1 MTLKRVP
8 AHLFDSMMNVYL
20 FSVHVARVNKYGT
33 KRNGAGGGR
42 TSLYSIEFSP
52 HNDAGQGPGD
62 DSVEFED
69 DIETRVPAPQ
79 LSPRPMTPRRVKR
92 RSVISRGSTG
102 RSSLPNCHD
111 KRSSVRKGCHW
122 YSEFLYFL
130 CIVYNRE
137 VISYLSMCLCVL
149 CPKPFYIYFT

>member
-1 MTLKRVP
+1 MCTCFF
-8 AHLFDSMMNVYL
+8 A
-20 FSVHVARVNKYGT
+20 HVAQVNKYGT
-33 KRNGAGGGR
+33 KRKGGAR

-52 HNDAGQGPGD
+52 HRDTGRGLGD
-62 DSVEFED
+62 DSMEFED

-111 KRSSVRKGCHW
+111 KRSSVR
-122 YSEFLYFL
+122 
-130 CIVYNRE
+130 
-137 VISYLSMCLCVL
+137 
-149 CPKPFYIYFT
+149 

>member
-1 MTLKRVP
+1 MFP
-8 AHLFDSMMNVYL
+8 AHIVQ
-20 FSVHVARVNKYGT
+20 VNKYGT
-33 KRNGAGGGR
+33 KRNGTGGAR

-52 HNDAGQGPGD
+52 HLDAGHGLDD

-69 DIETRVPAPQ
+69 DIETHVPAPQ

-111 KRSSVRKGCHW
+111 KRSSVR
-122 YSEFLYFL
+122 
-130 CIVYNRE
+130 
-137 VISYLSMCLCVL
+137 
-149 CPKPFYIYFT
+149 